1 MNNEEEEEVNV
12 ESSDS
17 DIRRVKIQALD
28 IDWLFYEDNF
38 NTTLEIL
45 SESEVDSILIT

>member
-1 MNNEEEEEVNV
+1 MNDDICEEAEEDE
-12 ESSDS
+12 EKDECE
-17 DIRRVKIQALD
+17 IRRVKIQSLD

-45 SESEVDSILIT
+45 SETD